1 MNRGSH
7 RPRRAFTMVEMIIVC
22 IIMALIMSSIIYR
35 MTSRQGRS
43 FDTAVEQVGDL
54 LMMYALRSEHS
65 RQPVGLMIDQDR
77 NALLLMRRESVEGGN
92 NQPLWKMDP
101 MVNGVRFPKFMEMDD
116 VEVRVDGDQADLT
129 EWPLSA
135 MPGED
140 RPLIEIEL
148 RHEQR
153 VVLLSLP
160 SHALSPQRQEDGVES
175 APARE
180 PEDLDTTGR
189 WQEDW

>member
-1 MNRGSH
+1 
-7 RPRRAFTMVEMIIVC
+7 MVEMIIVC
-22 IIMALIMSSIIYR
+22 VIMALLMSSIIYR

-43 FDTAVEQVGDL
+43 FDTAVDQVGDL

-65 RQPVGLMIDQDR
+65 RQPVGLMIDPDR
-77 NALLLMRRESVEGGN
+77 GALLLMRRETAEGGAN
-92 NQPLWKMDP
+92 RPLWKMDP
-101 MVNGVRFPKFMEMDD
+101 MVKGVRFPDFMSMDD
-116 VEVRVDGDQADLT
+116 LEVRVDGDQADLID
-129 EWPLSA
+129 WPLLA

-140 RPLIEIEL
+140 RPLIEMEL

-153 VVLLSLP
+153 VVLLSLSP
-160 SHALSPQRQEDGVES
+160 CALSPQRQEDGIES
-175 APARE
+175 APVRE